1 MNKTEKDF
9 FNVFT
14 DFQCFIL
21 ANMNK
26 GNSSGITASH
36 YNIIDFIYRKKDIT
50 GKDLAIAFNVSQAAI
65 SKQLKFIIKNGLAK
79 QSQNPMDRR
88 SFKLLITEKGKFIID
103 NSENFRANIT
113 KQFSSQLNT
122 DEFETFTNLLKKVLK
137 NLK

>member
-14 DFQCFIL
+14 DFQCYIL

-26 GNSSGITASH
+26 RNVSGITASH
-36 YNIIDFIYRKKDIT
+36 YNIIDFIYRKKNIT
-50 GKDLAIAFNVSQAAI
+50 GKDLATALYVSQAAI
-65 SKQLKFIIKNGLAK
+65 SKQLKFIIKNGLVEQK
-79 QSQNPMDRR
+79 QNPIDRR

-103 NSENFRANIT
+103 NSENFRLTIT
-113 KQFSSQLNT
+113 KQFSSQL
-122 DEFETFTNLLKKVLK
+122 DLEEFETFTNLLNKVLK